1 MSTVAGVDMRFF
13 EVQLGPDELKNS
25 DSPGQISESE
35 LYSNTPADSSMSLEM
50 RNLCIENP
58 VNSIQYMKGSG

>member
-25 DSPGQISESE
+25 DSPG
-35 LYSNTPADSSMSLEM
+35 
-50 RNLCIENP
+50 
-58 VNSIQYMKGSG
+58 